1 MKKTTAILT
10 AFLILFF
17 SNSIFAAD
25 TLQVDEEKIRNAVN
39 AAMLIAETITKHS
52 PLIPFIPNEI
62 TATALTSAAAFL
74 IRFFAKR
81 RLRKKGLLIDKN
93 IADSQKE
100 D

>member
-10 AFLILFF
+10 AFLILFV

-93 IADSQKE
+93 MADSQKE